1 MVRFGRGSSYL
12 ASRLL
17 ASTLIQNK
25 SPEQHRYSALFKLN
39 QLNLIISL
47 HVKHAYD
54 PIPLGTSYG
63 YGCFQVLLLL
73 ARRHR

>member
-1 MVRFGRGSSYL
+1 MGTFGTCYSYL

-17 ASTLIQNK
+17 ASTLTQNK
-25 SPEQHRYSALFKLN
+25 SPEQHRYSGLFKLN